1 MKWVYAQAAGGD
13 QPTLLLL
20 ESPNLS
26 AEWAL
31 DLLGPWMME
40 WGGMLGQEPQR
51 TRVPK
56 CV

>member
-26 AEWAL
+26 AKWAL

-40 WGGMLGQEPQR
+40 WGGDVRAGATENA
-51 TRVPK
+51 
-56 CV
+56 CS